1 MIFGKSANGSVSTR
15 GVSASMISSQWK
27 HRPAIPIDYS
37 FKDKS
42 TVADLL
48 AEEPHNTAKI
58 MSQPKDTVNT
68 AIRLSNN
75 HISSLAD
82 LPACIGQMKMHCNI
96 TWLDISFNRL
106 TNIDCALLLLPN
118 LCVLYLHANCIDDIA
133 EVDKLEGLTHLFN
146 LTLHGNPL
154 EHAKAYRSV
163 VLSHIPK
170 LKHLTFNCPDLKLI
184 ARGKVRDIYNV
195 DEHSLLFVATDRISA
210 FDVIMKSGIAGKG
223 KILTQISEFWF
234 ELLKDTIPNH
244 IITCNIDQMP
254 SSVQKYRDQLE
265 HRCMLVRKLRIL
277 PVEAI
282 VRGYITELPEALFTP
297 STKAELGDH
306 VDGIIGERYSKEA
319 REYAKTKG
327 IIIAD
332 TKVEFGVSESGEL
345 FLADEVLLRL
355 FAILAGRDVRNGKS
369 QPSFDKQ
376 YLRDYLTSIHF
387 DKKTGV
393 ELPQEVMDNTLAKY
407 VQVYKILTGKDPVL

>member
-1 MIFGKSANGSVSTR
+1 M
-15 GVSASMISSQWK
+15 
-27 HRPAIPIDYS
+27 
-37 FKDKS
+37 
-42 TVADLL
+42 
-48 AEEPHNTAKI
+48 
-58 MSQPKDTVNT
+58 
-68 AIRLSNN
+68 
-75 HISSLAD
+75 
-82 LPACIGQMKMHCNI
+82 
-96 TWLDISFNRL
+96 
-106 TNIDCALLLLPN
+106 AL
-118 LCVLYLHANCIDDIA
+118 I
-133 EVDKLEGLTHLFN
+133 ET
-146 LTLHGNPL
+146 
-154 EHAKAYRSV
+154 
-163 VLSHIPK
+163 
-170 LKHLTFNCPDLKLI
+170 NCPDLKLI

-282 VRGYITELPEALFTP
+282 VRGYITGSGMSEYKLKGSICDIKLPVGLVESQELPEALFTP

-306 VDGIIGERYSKEA
+306 VDGIIGERYSKEVAAAALMIYTKA

-345 FLADEVLLRL
+345 FLADEVLTPDSSR
-355 FAILAGRDVRNGKS
+355 FWPAEMYEMGKS

>member
-15 GVSASMISSQWK
+15 GVSGSKIETASMISSQWK

-170 LKHLTFNCPDLKLI
+170 LKHLDFCATTKLDRSMAAAIHDQSQRLKSAL
-184 ARGKVRDIYNV
+184 
-195 DEHSLLFVATDRISA
+195 VA
-210 FDVIMKSGIAGKG
+210 GI
-223 KILTQISEFWF
+223 E
-234 ELLKDTIPNH
+234 
-244 IITCNIDQMP
+244 
-254 SSVQKYRDQLE
+254 
-265 HRCMLVRKLRIL
+265 
-277 PVEAI
+277 
-282 VRGYITELPEALFTP
+282 
-297 STKAELGDH
+297 
-306 VDGIIGERYSKEA
+306 
-319 REYAKTKG
+319 
-327 IIIAD
+327 
-332 TKVEFGVSESGEL
+332 
-345 FLADEVLLRL
+345 
-355 FAILAGRDVRNGKS
+355 
-369 QPSFDKQ
+369 
-376 YLRDYLTSIHF
+376 
-387 DKKTGV
+387 
-393 ELPQEVMDNTLAKY
+393 
-407 VQVYKILTGKDPVL
+407 